1 MRSKLLLGFALAAAV
16 VCLSWPRTSPSPSH
30 AADATDAGETSDRFR
45 PTWHVGDRWT
55 IETQTRQIQVGAP
68 PGQTPL
74 GKPVRWQFTVQGKEK
89 VGGRDCFQVQV
100 QCLLQAARPQ
110 PQTTLWV
117 DAQSLALRQVQTQL
131 TVGGQVRTL
140 TESYQFPG
148 QQPTPVMGPF
158 SALPLDMPLLLG
170 GRTKGSQSFNYEA
183 IPGPG
188 GTKAI
193 GEMGFAFEVTQDL
206 DTQPP
211 QQSRNLLHTEFI
223 KSLGNRPLLEVKLK
237 TFGRSVKQLWQA
249 GLPWPAYSENGT
261 TVARL
266 VNWTLAQNTDSEENR

>member
-1 MRSKLLLGFALAAAV
+1 MRSKLLLGIILGGAV
-16 VCLSWPRTSPSPSH
+16 VCLAWPQPGPRPSL
-30 AADATDAGETSDRFR
+30 AAEPADVGETSDAFR
-45 PTWHVGDRWT
+45 PAWHVGDRWT
-55 IETQTRQIQVGAP
+55 IETQTRQIQVGEPPAP
-68 PGQTPL
+68 TPL
-74 GKPVRWQFTVQGKEK
+74 GKPVRWQFTVQGDEK

-100 QCLLQAARPQ
+100 LCQLPADRPQ

-148 QQPTPVMGPF
+148 QQPTPVLGPF

-170 GRTKGSQSFNYEA
+170 GRTKGTQTFHYEA

-188 GTKAI
+188 GAKAI
-193 GEMGFAFEVTQDL
+193 GDVGFAFEVTQDL
-206 DTQPP
+206 ATQSPEKA
-211 QQSRNLLHTEFI
+211 RNLLHGDLI
-223 KSLGNRPLLEVKLK
+223 KSLEDRPLLEVKLK
-237 TFGRSVKQLWQA
+237 TCERSVTQLWQA
-249 GLPWPAYSENGT
+249 GTPWPAYSENGT

-266 VNWTLAQNTDSEENR
+266 VDWTPARQTERENR